1 MKKIDTET
9 DGPVAQRKDGSP
21 WPDRQSFSRD
31 WRETARAAGIPDN
44 VKNLDSRASGVTD
57 ASEAGVSDDDIIK
70 QTGHVDKMMV
80 QEVYTRDGLEVSRRS
95 HEQRQRH
102 REAKRQTHTPQQ
114 VMRAISLIVRRI
126 CTLS

>member
-1 MKKIDTET
+1 M
-9 DGPVAQRKDGSP
+9 
-21 WPDRQSFSRD
+21 
-31 WRETARAAGIPDN
+31 
-44 VKNLDSRASGVTD
+44 DSRASGVTE

-70 QTGHVDKMMV
+70 QTGHVDKVMV

-102 REAKRQTHTPQQ
+102 REAKRQTHTQQ
-114 VMRAISLIVRRI
+114 VMQAISLIVRRI

>member
-70 QTGHVDKMMV
+70 QTGHVDKVMV
-80 QEVYTRDGLEVSRRS
+80 QEVYTRDGLEVSRRL
-95 HEQRQRH
+95 HE
-102 REAKRQTHTPQQ
+102 
-114 VMRAISLIVRRI
+114 
-126 CTLS
+126 